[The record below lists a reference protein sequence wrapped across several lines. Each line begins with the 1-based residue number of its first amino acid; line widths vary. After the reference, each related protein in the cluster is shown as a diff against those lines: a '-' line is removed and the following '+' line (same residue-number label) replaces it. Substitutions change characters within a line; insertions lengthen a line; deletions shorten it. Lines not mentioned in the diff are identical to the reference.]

1 MEKGCFGVFGVN
13 GGGDRGFGGGVFAL
27 YIIGVSSF
35 GAMLKSRDFGVLG
48 GYPKYV
54 KKGSF
59 LGVLGYVR
67 RGGKKGRFLG
77 P

>member
-35 GAMLKSRDFGVLG
+35 EAMLKSGDFGVLG

-67 RGGKKGRFLG
+67 RGGKKGRFLD